1 MGRCPFVKLQSIFKY
16 ALLNFSCILHME
28 EIGQNLRFTIQSH
41 QHQQAGSADGT
52 YLPSLIVYKSKK
64 IYPEWVHRGP
74 NNTVYSHTKSGWFD
88 STTFETLK
96 QLVPST
102 QGLEGP
108 IALIGDN
115 LGSHCSLSIPKY
127 CNIHNIRFICLPP
140 NSTHLCQPL
149 DVAVFRPAKTEQKDI
164 LDTWSR
170 KSWCSDN
177 LPKTIFP
184 SLLGKLVNCLKSTNL
199 VSGFGTSGLWPWDR
213 NQVLK
218 RLPSCN
224 DTSNVN
230 EFFFNKLVLKVL
242 KENCGVGSP
251 KRCAKERGRNVEP
264 GQQITSDIFLSDDKN
279 EEPQASGSKPWKKI
293 YKRNKLYFGK
303 INNDDEEEEWQ
314 CQ

>member
-1 MGRCPFVKLQSIFKY
+1 MPRNYEQKTVKSYTDKTLAKCINAFENGKMSFCKASKYFQVCFVKF
-16 ALLNFSCILHME
+16 FLHLAYGRNRVEPKVHHSKPSVSAM
-28 EIGQNLRFTIQSH
+28 F
-41 QHQQAGSADGT
+41 AGSAEGT
-52 YLPSLIVYKSKK
+52 YLPSLIVYKSQK

-74 NNTVYSHTKSGWFD
+74 NNTVYSHTRSGWFD

-164 LDTWSR
+164 LDTWRR

-199 VSGFGTSGLWPWDR
+199 VSGFGTSGLWSWDR

-251 KRCAKERGRNVEP
+251 KRCAKERGRKVEP

-279 EEPQASGSKPWKKI
+279 EEP
-293 YKRNKLYFGK
+293 
-303 INNDDEEEEWQ
+303 
-314 CQ
+314 